1 MSALQGYE
9 QEARSLLRQRGERVT
24 SPRATVLAAML
35 AASAESRARR
45 GSPSALSHQELSSR
59 LESGADRPHV
69 GALDRVT
76 LYRVLEWMVE
86 IGLAHKIAGDDRVF
100 RFSLNDGADVSAA
113 AVPALHG
120 EAAGHAHFHCTV
132 CRRVYC
138 LAESPSIAQALQAVL
153 PRGFIG
159 KELAVAVHGLCPDCA
174 KSE

>member
-24 SPRATVLAAML
+24 SPRAAVLAAML

-45 GSPSALSHQELSSR
+45 GSPSALTHQELSSR
-59 LESGADRPHV
+59 LESAPV
-69 GALDRVT
+69 CPNIGALDRVT

-100 RFSLNDGADVSAA
+100 RFSLNDAA
-113 AVPALHG
+113 EPQVQA
-120 EAAGHAHFHCTV
+120 EAAGHAHFHCTA

-138 LAESPSIAQALQAVL
+138 LAESPLIARALQDVL
-153 PRGFIG
+153 PHGFVG
-159 KELAVAVHGLCPDCA
+159 RELAVAVHGLCPDCA
-174 KSE
+174 KKE

>member
-24 SPRATVLAAML
+24 SPRAAVLAAML

-45 GSPSALSHQELSSR
+45 GSTSALTHQELSSR
-59 LESGADRPHV
+59 LESEAVRPNI

-100 RFSLNDGADVSAA
+100 RFSLNDATDAQAPTEVSA
-113 AVPALHG
+113 HG
-120 EAAGHAHFHCTV
+120 EAAAHAHFHCTA
-132 CRRVYC
+132 CRRIYC
-138 LAESPSIAQALQAVL
+138 LAESPLIARALQDVL
-153 PRGFIG
+153 PRGFVG

-174 KSE
+174 RKE